1 MPVVFVRRVVEVDD
15 GRPVVYLAARNT
27 AIEKRH
33 APAALER
40 IVRPPHRRYNAFGPA
55 MQFGVGDRKSTRLNS
70 SHLVISYAVFCLKKK
85 ITIHGH
91 ADVMWASDHGRAGL
105 LLSHLARAA
114 RKHFKNG
121 FNKRTAHSK
130 NRVIFFF

>member
-55 MQFGVGDRKSTRLNS
+55 MQFGVGLGPRALHPRDQKPPPPRRSRANSATTAPPVQCLWS
-70 SHLVISYAVFCLKKK
+70 SHAVRR
-85 ITIHGH
+85 
-91 ADVMWASDHGRAGL
+91 WAWPTLRAK
-105 LLSHLARAA
+105 S
-114 RKHFKNG
+114 RKG
-121 FNKRTAHSK
+121 CPAELRS
-130 NRVIFFF
+130 R